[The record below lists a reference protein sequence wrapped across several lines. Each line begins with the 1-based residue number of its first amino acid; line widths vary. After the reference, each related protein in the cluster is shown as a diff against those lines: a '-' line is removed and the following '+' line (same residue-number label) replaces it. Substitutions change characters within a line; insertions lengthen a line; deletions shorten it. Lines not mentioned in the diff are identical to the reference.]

1 MTRLP
6 ARLKFALK
14 PKILRM
20 QKYILRM
27 RQVKLTSLLPETP
40 CPIRFKCIRL
50 AHPLRKITRK
60 LTLLDTQL
68 ALKPAIRRQPLRQTI
83 TDRNHN

>member
-1 MTRLP
+1 
-6 ARLKFALK
+6 
-14 PKILRM
+14 
-20 QKYILRM
+20 M
-27 RQVKLTSLLPETP
+27 RQVKLTSLFPETP

-50 AHPLRKITRK
+50 AHTLRKITRK

-83 TDRNHN
+83 TDRNYN